1 MSDPFTGLKIC
12 YWNANGI
19 YSKLTD
25 FKNFVHNHN
34 PDVILLQETM
44 LKPTQTIFIP
54 NYNFFRNDGPQ
65 NPVSGGTAILIK
77 INRKFPRFPQQ
88 HQNNYHEVPTLPT
101 TASKPLSSLN
111 DLETA
116 VDNLTTNIITAYNLA
131 SKPLHNKRT
140 YFLPPI
146 RSRNEIEQ
154 EKNWQ
159 KYRDP
164 FSKHLYNRAQS
175 ILRKEIK
182 IYNESTWATELAAL
196 NTEDSSLITAK
207 NSKETF

>member
-25 FKNFVHNHN
+25 FKNFLHNHN

-65 NPVSGGTAILIK
+65 NPVSGVSTNWKTFTKQLSQITPL
-77 INRKFPRFPQQ
+77 FPS
-88 HQNNYHEVPTLPT
+88 NIDN
-101 TASKPLSSLN
+101 SI

-116 VDNLTTNIITAYNLA
+116 VDNLTTNIITANNLA
-131 SKPLHNKRT
+131 SKSLHNKST
-140 YFLPPI
+140 YFLPLPI
-146 RSRNEIEQ
+146 QRLITQRNRAR
-154 EKNWQ
+154 KNWQ

-164 FSKHLYNRAQS
+164 FSKHLYNRAQA

-196 NTEDSSLITAK
+196 NTEDSSLWITAK
-207 NSKETF
+207 RFKRNVLASPH